1 MLSAEISRYKS
12 KLLTVLKNK
21 TLCRIWD
28 FPGIIHGLC
37 MPAAAAGG
45 ALTCS
50 LQSGV
55 CPAAA
60 CSTAPAV
67 SSCQQLELQHSLHRG
82 HWTHKPAHACSLQWP
97 VCRRQCSSTLHCTNN
112 QQQELLTNSMHLI
125 EHLISQCMFLV
136 YAFVSVF
143 ASRYIWEEIRNRN
156 PYSNIPL
163 IFIPK
168 CTKLQKFELVFTNLS
183 KVFKK
188 IETSSNRL
196 TSH

>member
-1 MLSAEISRYKS
+1 MRFSRDNS
-12 KLLTVLKNK
+12 WFMHACCCGWRGT
-21 TLCRIWD
+21 D
-28 FPGIIHGLC
+28 
-37 MPAAAAGG
+37 
-45 ALTCS
+45 
-50 LQSGV
+50 LQ
-55 CPAAA
+55 
-60 CSTAPAV
+60 PAV
-67 SSCQQLELQHSLHRG
+67 WCLPSCCMQHCTSCQQLPAAGAAALTAPRPLNALTRSCLQ
-82 HWTHKPAHACSLQWP
+82 PAVASLQETMLLNF
-97 VCRRQCSSTLHCTNN
+97 TLHYNN
-112 QQQELLTNSMHLI
+112 QQQELITNSMHLI